1 MRPRF
6 TIDGSDELEARL
18 ATTCSHVLAGL
29 QSSVPAAKL
38 EALLLGGGYGRGEGG
53 VLKTPAGDRPY
64 NDLEF
69 YVCLRG
75 NRWWNETNFGPVLHA
90 LGEELSPQAEVDV
103 EFKIFSLDQLRRSPV
118 NMFYYDLVMGHQWL
132 VGDEELLSGCEH
144 HREAH
149 QLPLSEATR
158 LLMNRCSGLLFA
170 RHHLMQKPFTPVH
183 ADFAGRNLAK
193 AQLAFGDV
201 ILAAHGRYHWSCRER
216 HARLQEFSMQEELPW
231 LPEVQRH
238 HAAGL
243 EFKLHPR
250 KTTASASELAP
261 QHSDLVNLGLKL
273 WLWLESRRLQ
283 HPFASARDYAR
294 SPLDKCPETNGWRN
308 RLINLRTFGP
318 AQLLTGKSARYPR
331 QRLFHTLALLLWEPA
346 ALQEARMLRQLH
358 RELGASAADFDG
370 LVRAY
375 EKLWRR
381 FQ

>member
-1 MRPRF
+1 MRARF

-18 ATTCSHVLAGL
+18 ATTCSKVLSGL
-29 QSSVPAAKL
+29 QSTIPASKL
-38 EALLLGGGYGRGEGG
+38 EAVLLGGGYGRGEGG
-53 VLKTPAGDRPY
+53 VLKTDSGDRPY

-75 NRWWNETNFGPVLHA
+75 NRWLNETNFGPVLHA
-90 LGEELSPQAEVDV
+90 LGEELSPEAEIDV
-103 EFKIFSLDQLRRSPV
+103 EFKIFSLEQLRRSPV

-132 VGDEELLSGCEH
+132 LGDEGMLKGCEH

-149 QLPLSEATR
+149 QIPLSEATR

-170 RHHLMQKPFTPVH
+170 RHHLNQKPFTPVH
-183 ADFAGRNLAK
+183 ADFTARNLAK

-201 ILAAHGRYHWSCRER
+201 ILTAHGQYHWSCRER
-216 HARLQEFSMQEELPW
+216 HGRLKKFSAREELPW
-231 LPEVQRH
+231 LSEIQCH
-238 HAAGL
+238 HAAGV

-250 KTTASASELAP
+250 KADADASELAI

-273 WLWLESRRLQ
+273 WLWLESRRLN
-283 HPFASARDYAR
+283 HAFASADDYAS
-294 SPLDKCPETNGWRN
+294 SPLNKCAETNGWRN

-318 AQLLTGKSARYPR
+318 ASLLTRRSARYPR
-331 QRLFHTLALLLWEPA
+331 ERLFHALALLLWEPA
-346 ALQEARMLRQLH
+346 ALDEPRLLRQWH
-358 RELGASAADFDG
+358 KELNTSAIDFDG

-381 FQ
+381 FH